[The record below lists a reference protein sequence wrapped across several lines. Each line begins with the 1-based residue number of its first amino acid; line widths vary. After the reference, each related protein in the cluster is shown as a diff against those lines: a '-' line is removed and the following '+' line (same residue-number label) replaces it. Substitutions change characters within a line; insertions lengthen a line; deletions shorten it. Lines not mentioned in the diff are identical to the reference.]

1 MMAVVVST
9 VCALSAAPVS
19 VFTLMVC
26 PAGDQRPRNSEGDIV
41 KLKNGQLLLAYGEFL
56 GTDGSDFGTARISAK
71 TSRDGGRSWSAPHVL
86 IPNEGKMNVTSPSLL
101 RLKSG
106 KLALTYGLKNSTA
119 DNRVW
124 FRTSSDEAKTWSE
137 PVRINAE
144 TGYWGIN
151 NARLVQ
157 LRSGRIIAPLWFV
170 DDWNKSHHTRDV
182 AAYSDDEGKTWSLG
196 EIVDIPHGRRGA
208 DEPGVI
214 ELRDGRLLMM
224 IRSDL
229 GHIFRSYSSDAGV
242 HWTAAE
248 ATSLDSPTAPS
259 TIVRIPKTGD
269 LLLIWNNHKPGVKHM
284 EDRFPLSTAVSSDE
298 GETWKHTRAL
308 DDTPGFT
315 YAYTSVTFS
324 KPDIAILTYYARA
337 GAAGSTAN
345 APLPG
350 ETQGQ
355 PSLSLKEKIVP
366 VAWFYEPSN

>member
-1 MMAVVVST
+1 
-9 VCALSAAPVS
+9 
-19 VFTLMVC
+19 
-26 PAGDQRPRNSEGDIV
+26 
-41 KLKNGQLLLAYGEFL
+41 
-56 GTDGSDFGTARISAK
+56 
-71 TSRDGGRSWSAPHVL
+71 
-86 IPNEGKMNVTSPSLL
+86 
-101 RLKSG
+101 
-106 KLALTYGLKNSTA
+106 
-119 DNRVW
+119 
-124 FRTSSDEAKTWSE
+124 
-137 PVRINAE
+137 
-144 TGYWGIN
+144 
-151 NARLVQ
+151 
-157 LRSGRIIAPLWFV
+157 
-170 DDWNKSHHTRDV
+170 
-182 AAYSDDEGKTWSLG
+182 LG
-196 EIVDIPHGRRGA
+196 EIVDIPQGRRGA

-229 GHIFRSYSSDAGV
+229 GHIFRSYSSDAGA

-284 EDRFPLSTAVSSDE
+284 EDRFPLSTAISSDE

-315 YAYTSVTFS
+315 YAYTSVTFP
-324 KPDIAILTYYARA
+324 KPDTAILTYYARA

-366 VAWFYEPSN
+366 VAWFYQPAN